1 MLYTRK
7 GDKGDTGTFGCD
19 QRMSKSSVVAEAL
32 GTLDEV
38 NSFLGVCKV
47 KEQEK
52 MVQVGGESFEGLLNN
67 VQQTLFTV
75 QAEVAGAPKSVSEE
89 KIQWVEGVIADIEAE
104 LPPIKTFFVSGGT
117 ELASSLDFA
126 RTLARRAERRVVGV
140 AEEATSVAN
149 GSPKE
154 KVAVSAHT
162 LAFLNRLSS
171 LLYAM
176 ARLANHR
183 AGIIEEAPKYE

>member
-19 QRMSKSSVVAEAL
+19 QRMSKSSAVAEAL

-52 MVQVGGESFEGLLNN
+52 MVQVGGESFEELLGN

-75 QAEVAGAPKSVSEE
+75 QAEIAGASKSVSEE

-140 AEEATSVAN
+140 AEEATSSDN
-149 GSPKE
+149 ESPKG
-154 KVAVSAHT
+154 KVTVSAHT

-183 AGIIEEAPKYE
+183 AGIVEEAPRYE